1 MVDRRIQIL
10 GTVCHVG
17 VDSAWHLRT
26 TIYQPPSTTHH
37 PAMRHVTSRQNPIVR
52 TFRALAET
60 TDPSGARL
68 LLDGAHLIDEAQRA
82 GLTFETAAILASRV
96 EGDTEEG
103 QIARDLDRRG
113 IDVVIAREQVFAA
126 ISPVRSPS
134 GIVAIAGR
142 APTTAAAVC
151 RGTHAFV
158 VGAVDVQDPGN
169 MGAIVRVAEAGGAT
183 GVLGAGISASPFSWK
198 AVRGSMGSVLRLPVA
213 AGMEAEAALAC
224 MTDAGLRTV
233 AAVPRGGLA
242 PDGIDWTGSVGLLVG
257 GEGPGLSD
265 ALVDRCDARV
275 TIPMSPPVESLN
287 VAVAAAILVYAARRQ
302 RL

>member
-1 MVDRRIQIL
+1 MRR
-10 GTVCHVG
+10 
-17 VDSAWHLRT
+17 
-26 TIYQPPSTTHH
+26 
-37 PAMRHVTSRQNPIVR
+37 VTSRQNPIVR

-60 TDPSGARL
+60 ADPSGARL
-68 LLDGAHLIDEAQRA
+68 LLDGAHLVDEAQRA
-82 GLTFETAAILASRV
+82 GLTFESVAILASRL
-96 EGDTEEG
+96 EGDTQEG
-103 QIARDLDRRG
+103 LIAHDLDRRG
-113 IDVVIAREQVFAA
+113 IDVVIASEQIFAA

-142 APTTAAAVC
+142 TPTTAAAVC

-213 AGMEAEAALAC
+213 AGLEAEALRAC
-224 MTDAGLRTV
+224 MADAGLRTV
-233 AAVPRGGLA
+233 AAVPRDGLA
-242 PDGIDWTGSVGLLVG
+242 PDDIDWTVSVGLLVG

-287 VAVAAAILVYAARRQ
+287 VAVAAAILIYAARRQ